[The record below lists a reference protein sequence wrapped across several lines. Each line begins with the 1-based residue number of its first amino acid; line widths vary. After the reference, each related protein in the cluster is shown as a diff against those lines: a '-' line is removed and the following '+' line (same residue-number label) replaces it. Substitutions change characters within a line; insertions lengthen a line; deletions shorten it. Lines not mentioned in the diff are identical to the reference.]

1 MEVSVLYED
10 DDVVV
15 INKPSGISVHP
26 DGRREEETI
35 SDWFVSQYP
44 EAKEVG
50 EPLTL
55 SNGVV
60 VPRPGIVHRLD
71 KDTSGVMVLA
81 KTNEAHAHLKHAF
94 QERMVK
100 KTYRTFLWGALKK
113 QKGII
118 TLPIGR
124 SRSDFRK
131 RSAERH
137 AKEPLREA
145 RTDFEVL
152 MHTRDISYVE
162 AKPHTG
168 RMHQIR
174 VHFKAPQNPV
184 VGDMLYAP
192 KKGYA
197 LGFQRL
203 ALHAFQLSLPL
214 LRGGEKVF
222 EAPLPEDFIKAEKE
236 LKELLN

>member
-1 MEVSVLYED
+1 MEVPILYED
-10 DDVVV
+10 NDVVV
-15 INKPSGISVHP
+15 INKPSGVSVHP
-26 DGRREEETI
+26 DGKREDETI
-35 SDWFVSQYP
+35 SDWFVEAHP
-44 EAKEVG
+44 EAKDVG

-55 SNGVV
+55 TDGTVV
-60 VPRPGIVHRLD
+60 LRPGIVHRLD

-81 KTNEAHAHLKHAF
+81 KTKAAHAHLKKAF
-94 QERMVK
+94 QERTVK

-131 RSAERH
+131 RSAEKH

-152 MHTRDISYVE
+152 MQNRDISYVE

-174 VHFKAPQNPV
+174 VHFKALQNPV

-197 LGFQRL
+197 LGFERL
-203 ALHAFQLSLPL
+203 ALHAFQLALPL
-214 LRGGEKVF
+214 PSGEEGVF
-222 EAPLPEDFIKAEKE
+222 EAPLPQDFLKAEKE